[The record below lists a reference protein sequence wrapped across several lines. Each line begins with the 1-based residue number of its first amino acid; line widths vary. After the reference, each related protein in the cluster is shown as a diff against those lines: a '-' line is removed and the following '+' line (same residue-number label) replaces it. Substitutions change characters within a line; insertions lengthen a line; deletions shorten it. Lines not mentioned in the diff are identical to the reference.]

1 MRAGSRA
8 GTRAGPCAG
17 LAEPRCAGAAV
28 GPFVAVTG
36 GLRRSGT
43 CRAGLSCAGLP
54 IRNRVAARPPRR
66 GRPRPAAAPRAS
78 HRRRSAQLAVVAAGR
93 VPRARREGS
102 AAALAY
108 RTILALEP
116 DLYTAIAHAE
126 LLPRQDD
133 ATNALATLAAL
144 PETDAVLIRRGAAWR
159 QHGDSRWTGV
169 SAVLAERN
177 AELRCQSDDPNLHG
191 RELALAAL
199 WLPDDVKRPLALA
212 RQNLLLQRESL
223 NWWVA
228 LQSARRARDSAAV
241 ADTSAQIRV
250 AGLRG
255 APLGIAAPEPP
266 GAASAI
272 ERAAPHG
279 GPAKHRT
286 GSRRHR
292 TAVRCR
298 GRVNEPED
306 RSHARPLP
314 RTHARP
320 SSKLPSGPATA

>member
-108 RTILALEP
+108 RTSLALEP
-116 DLYTAIAHAE
+116 DPYTAVAHAD
-126 LLPRQDD
+126 LLPRQGD

-144 PETDAVLIRRGAAWR
+144 PETDAVLIRRGLAPARRQPLDRRERGAGRAQRRIAA
-159 QHGDSRWTGV
+159 
-169 SAVLAERN
+169 
-177 AELRCQSDDPNLHG
+177 PG
-191 RELALAAL
+191 R
-199 WLPDDVKRPLALA
+199 RPEPA
-212 RQNLLLQRESL
+212 RPRTR
-223 NWWVA
+223 
-228 LQSARRARDSAAV
+228 ARRAV
-241 ADTSAQIRV
+241 AGRRCETSAG
-250 AGLRG
+250 AG
-255 APLGIAAPEPP
+255 AAEPP
-266 GAASAI
+266 VATRIARLVGGAAKRQACPRQRGRGRHLGANSRRWTAR
-272 ERAAPHG
+272 RAAG
-279 GPAKHRT
+279 HRRAGAT
-286 GSRRHR
+286 RRRIGDRAGR
-292 TAVRCR
+292 TARR
-298 GRVNEPED
+298 ASEASNGI
-306 RSHARPLP
+306 
-314 RTHARP
+314 P
-320 SSKLPSGPATA
+320 SSSNCSSMSWSRE